1 MSSDRRSKPI
11 GGGDRA
17 MTHLAET
24 ELTLAADDVDALAGL
39 ALQRR
44 TPEAFE
50 TLEHRVNRLAVLVRE
65 TEQSLLRPAARAA
78 IRALESG
85 RPLSPED
92 ERVLR
97 VLVVGD
103 AEQYLALENNF
114 DDWTV
119 ELRRLIGEV
128 TRLAQSS
135 DALALA
141 GLRGLL
147 RDAQRLVP
155 AMRAYAEDKRRLE
168 LFQRAMSQL
177 DDANRMLLIQLVRE
191 MLDSPTR

>member
-1 MSSDRRSKPI
+1 MTL
-11 GGGDRA
+11 

-24 ELTLAADDVDALAGL
+24 ELTLAADDVEAQAGL

-50 TLEHRVNRLAVLVRE
+50 TLELRVNRLASLVRE
-65 TEQSLLRPAARAA
+65 TEQSVLRPAARAA

-85 RPLSPED
+85 RPLTAED

-97 VLVVGD
+97 TIIVGD
-103 AEQYLALENNF
+103 AEQYVAIENNF
-114 DDWTV
+114 DDWTA
-119 ELRRLIGEV
+119 ELQRLLREI
-128 TRLAQSS
+128 TRLAQST
-135 DALALA
+135 DGLALA
-141 GLRGLL
+141 SLRGLL

-168 LFQRAMSQL
+168 QFQRAMTQL